1 MDLRDIA
8 IGIGFLV
15 ETGVVGVLW
24 KMYQSYKE
32 NESAKAEEREKQTQA
47 MNKAMVGLLRNKLR
61 GICLKAEQRKFIYIY
76 EAEDINFMLPAY
88 EALGGNGTTKQM
100 CKAVLD
106 LPHKRKD

>member
-8 IGIGFLV
+8 ITIGFLI

-32 NESAKAEEREKQTQA
+32 NESAKAEERKKQTEA
-47 MNKAMVGLLRNKLR
+47 INKAMLGLLRNKLR
-61 GICLKAEQRKFIYIY
+61 GICLKAEQRNFIYIY

-88 EALGGNGTTKQM
+88 EKLGGNGTTKQM
-100 CKAVLD
+100 CESVLA
-106 LPHKRKD
+106 LPHKRKE